1 MGILYVCL
9 VQGRSGRVVFTEEC
23 QGKIDGVAPIMKEK
37 TRKCALNIWKNRVKL
52 RCVKLF
58 LEVIK
63 TEPFNAVLSN
73 MVAISFK
80 VINTTFCL
88 SVALATFQV

>member
-1 MGILYVCL
+1 M
-9 VQGRSGRVVFTEEC
+9 
-23 QGKIDGVAPIMKEK
+23 
-37 TRKCALNIWKNRVKL
+37 

-80 VINTTFCL
+80 VINPTFCS